1 MEFLPICWGA
11 HYTGL
16 YYTAI
21 SSRLTAPEMAY
32 IINDCGAGAFITS
45 TYKAQEAIE
54 LEDDIPHVSLR
65 LSVGGNIDG
74 YDQLEE
80 LLAEQP
86 IMPVGPRVEGA
97 DMLYSSGTTGRPKGV
112 KVPLPETALGD
123 TDGVTALLG
132 LLLALTKTPL
142 FIYLLPPYITLRHFA
157 SAEEYK
163 IGGTVIVMPR
173 FDPIELLESIQEYKA
188 TFMQVVPTM
197 FVRLLKLDKTE
208 RETFDVSSL
217 ESVVHAAAPC
227 NSGQEAND

>member
-1 MEFLPICWGA
+1 MF
-11 HYTGL
+11 
-16 YYTAI
+16 
-21 SSRLTAPEMAY
+21 
-32 IINDCGAGAFITS
+32 
-45 TYKAQEAIE
+45 
-54 LEDDIPHVSLR
+54 LR

-74 YDQLEE
+74 YDQLEA

-86 IMPVGPRVEGA
+86 ITPVGPRVEGA

-132 LLLALTKTPL
+132 LLFGANQNTVYLSPAPL
-142 FIYLLPPYITLRHFA
+142 YHAAPLRFCRGIH
-157 SAEEYK
+157 K

-173 FDPIELLESIQEYKA
+173 FDPLELLESIQEYKA

-208 RETFDVSSL
+208 REAFDVSSL

-227 NSGQEAND
+227 PIPVKKQMIEWWENYS